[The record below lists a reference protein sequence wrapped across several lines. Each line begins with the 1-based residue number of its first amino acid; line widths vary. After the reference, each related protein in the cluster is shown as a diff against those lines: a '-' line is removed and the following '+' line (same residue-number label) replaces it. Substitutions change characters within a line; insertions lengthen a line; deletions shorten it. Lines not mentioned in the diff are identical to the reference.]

1 MENTR
6 IKKACMAFVLSS
18 LVCSSAFAQRFKVS
32 YSADILNE
40 PFTGKVFLFL
50 SKIHRSPTDALIG
63 LELFPCYAVQAKG
76 IKPRGAVTFNDQA
89 TSFPVPLS
97 DLERGEYYVQ
107 AIWDRNLG
115 GRSIASS
122 PGNLYSQPMEATL
135 TKNTKEV
142 FKIDCNQVMPAPV
155 FVETERV
162 KELKVPSR
170 LLSDFHHRAVTL
182 DAAVLLPD
190 EYLKEPDR
198 KFPVLFLVFGFT
210 GDYHAYSGGRDE
222 TIGLFGSMP
231 CIRVLLDGNCPLGH
245 SVYSNSANNGPWGDA
260 LVEEFIPSLEKRF
273 RCNGARL
280 LTGHSSGGWSV
291 LWLQTHYPKIFA
303 GCWSSAPDPLDFRSF
318 LNVDLY
324 TEQNLFVDKNGELRP
339 LAVIGG
345 RFPWLYLRDVYRMEN
360 VISRGEQQHSFEA
373 VFSHKGGDGLP
384 EGLCN
389 PETGEI
395 DRRTVADWKDYDI
408 TLYLKSEWNRI
419 KPDLDGKVRISVGNQ
434 DNWRLNLPV
443 HLLEE
448 EMKMLGS
455 RFQFAFYPGDH
466 ITVFSSAYRKDGFQF
481 LEQKYTEWLEKNAKK
496 EK

>member
-1 MENTR
+1 M
-6 IKKACMAFVLSS
+6 
-18 LVCSSAFAQRFKVS
+18 
-32 YSADILNE
+32 
-40 PFTGKVFLFL
+40 
-50 SKIHRSPTDALIG
+50 
-63 LELFPCYAVQAKG
+63 
-76 IKPRGAVTFNDQA
+76 
-89 TSFPVPLS
+89 
-97 DLERGEYYVQ
+97 
-107 AIWDRNLG
+107 
-115 GRSIASS
+115 
-122 PGNLYSQPMEATL
+122 
-135 TKNTKEV
+135 
-142 FKIDCNQVMPAPV
+142 
-155 FVETERV
+155 ETERV
-162 KELKVPSR
+162 KELRVPSR

-190 EYLKEPDR
+190 GYLKEPDR

-222 TIGLFGSMP
+222 TIGLFDSMP
-231 CIRVLLDGNCPLGH
+231 CIRVLLDGNCPWGH
-245 SVYSNSANNGPWGDA
+245 SVYANSENNGPWGDA

-303 GCWSSAPDPLDFRSF
+303 GCWSSAPDPVDFRSF

-339 LAVIGG
+339 LALIGG
-345 RFPWLYLRDVYRMEN
+345 RFPWLYLRDIYRMEN

-373 VFSHKGGDGLP
+373 VFSHQGGDGLP
-384 EGLCN
+384 ENLCN

-395 DRRTVADWKDYDI
+395 NRRTVAEWKDYDI
-408 TLYLKSEWNRI
+408 ALYLKSEWNRI

-443 HLLEE
+443 HVLEE
-448 EMKMLGS
+448 EMKTLGS
-455 RFQFAFYPGDH
+455 RFQFAYYPGDH
-466 ITVFSSAYRKDGFQF
+466 ITVFSSAYRKDGLQF
-481 LEQKYTEWLEKNAKK
+481 LEQKYREWQEKNAEN

>member
-6 IKKACMAFVLSS
+6 MKKACMAFVLSS

-63 LELFPCYAVQAKG
+63 LELFPCYAVQEKG
-76 IKPRGAVTFNDQA
+76 IKPGGAVTFDDQA
-89 TSFPVPLS
+89 ISFPVPLS

-115 GRSIASS
+115 GRSISNS
-122 PGNLYSQPMEATL
+122 LGNLYSRPIEA
-135 TKNTKEV
+135 
-142 FKIDCNQVMPAPV
+142 
-155 FVETERV
+155 ERV
-162 KELKVPSR
+162 KELRVPSR
-170 LLSDFHHRAVTL
+170 LLSDFYHRAVTL

-190 EYLKEPDR
+190 EHLKEPER
-198 KFPVLFLVFGFT
+198 KFPILFLVFGFT
-210 GDYHAYSGGRDE
+210 GDYHNYSGGRDE
-222 TIGLFGSMP
+222 KIGLFDSMP

-245 SVYSNSANNGPWGDA
+245 SVYANSENNGPWGDA

-303 GCWSSAPDPLDFRSF
+303 GCWSSAPDPVDFRSF

-324 TEQNLFVDKNGELRP
+324 TEKNLFVDKNGELRP
-339 LAVIGG
+339 LAVVGG
-345 RFPWLYLRDVYRMEN
+345 RFPWLYLRDVYRIEN

-395 DRRTVADWKDYDI
+395 NRRTVAEWKDYDI

-448 EMKMLGS
+448 EMKKLGS
-455 RFQFAFYPGDH
+455 RFQFAYYPGDH
-466 ITVFSSAYRKDGFQF
+466 ITVFSSAYREDGFRF
-481 LEQKYTEWLEKNAKK
+481 LEQKYREWREKTRITRNEASARSAAFVRSIRRLKH
-496 EK
+496 E